1 MITGKKIVLTGANSG
16 IGLETL
22 KLLVQG
28 NNKIL
33 AVDLKT
39 DVISTFDQ
47 SKVFPMQCD
56 VGNKEGVDKIFE
68 VAKEKLG
75 TIDIFYANA
84 GFPYYE
90 QYNYADWDRVNRMF
104 QVNTISPMY
113 TYGKYLDF
121 LKGRDGHFCITVSAI
136 GQMTMPGYCVYSA
149 SKFGTQ
155 GFQQGLRLELPEN
168 VTMTCLYPVATNTN
182 FFKTANP
189 KEFKKPFPVQ
199 SPAHVAK
206 KMVKGIERKKKSVY
220 PCGLFTFARFLFA
233 ICPPIKTIYWKM
245 ETKKLKDFIKNNK

>member
-1 MITGKKIVLTGANSG
+1 
-16 IGLETL
+16 
-22 KLLVQG
+22 
-28 NNKIL
+28 
-33 AVDLKT
+33 
-39 DVISTFDQ
+39 
-47 SKVFPMQCD
+47 
-56 VGNKEGVDKIFE
+56 
-68 VAKEKLG
+68 
-75 TIDIFYANA
+75 
-84 GFPYYE
+84 
-90 QYNYADWDRVNRMF
+90 MF

-136 GQMTMPGYCVYSA
+136 GQMAMPGYCVYSA

-206 KMVKGIERKKKSVY
+206 K
-220 PCGLFTFARFLFA
+220 
-233 ICPPIKTIYWKM
+233 W
-245 ETKKLKDFIKNNK
+245 

>member
-56 VGNKEGVDKIFE
+56 VGNKEGIDKIFE

-136 GQMTMPGYCVYSA
+136 GQMAMPGYCVYSA

-155 GFQQGLRLELPEN
+155 GFQQGLSL
-168 VTMTCLYPVATNTN
+168 
-182 FFKTANP
+182 
-189 KEFKKPFPVQ
+189 
-199 SPAHVAK
+199 
-206 KMVKGIERKKKSVY
+206 
-220 PCGLFTFARFLFA
+220 
-233 ICPPIKTIYWKM
+233 
-245 ETKKLKDFIKNNK
+245 

>member
-1 MITGKKIVLTGANSG
+1 MA
-16 IGLETL
+16 
-22 KLLVQG
+22 
-28 NNKIL
+28 
-33 AVDLKT
+33 
-39 DVISTFDQ
+39 
-47 SKVFPMQCD
+47 
-56 VGNKEGVDKIFE
+56 
-68 VAKEKLG
+68 
-75 TIDIFYANA
+75 
-84 GFPYYE
+84 
-90 QYNYADWDRVNRMF
+90 
-104 QVNTISPMY
+104 
-113 TYGKYLDF
+113 
-121 LKGRDGHFCITVSAI
+121 
-136 GQMTMPGYCVYSA
+136 MPGYCEYSA

-206 KMVKGIERKKKSVY
+206 KMVKGIERKKKYVY

>member
-56 VGNKEGVDKIFE
+56 VGNKEGIDKIFE

-136 GQMTMPGYCVYSA
+136 GQMAMPGYCVYSA

-168 VTMTCLYPVATNTN
+168 VTMTCPVSRRNEYELLQNRKSQGVQETLPRT
-182 FFKTANP
+182 KP
-189 KEFKKPFPVQ
+189 RSRGKENGKGYRTQEEIRLPLRTVHLRKIPVCDL
-199 SPAHVAK
+199 PA
-206 KMVKGIERKKKSVY
+206 
-220 PCGLFTFARFLFA
+220 
-233 ICPPIKTIYWKM
+233 
-245 ETKKLKDFIKNNK
+245 D

>member
-56 VGNKEGVDKIFE
+56 VGNKEGIDKIFE

-75 TIDIFYANA
+75 TIDIFMQTPA
-84 GFPYYE
+84 
-90 QYNYADWDRVNRMF
+90 
-104 QVNTISPMY
+104 S
-113 TYGKYLDF
+113 L
-121 LKGRDGHFCITVSAI
+121 ITNST
-136 GQMTMPGYCVYSA
+136 TMPTGIA
-149 SKFGTQ
+149 STECFRSIR
-155 GFQQGLRLELPEN
+155 FRRCIP
-168 VTMTCLYPVATNTN
+168 MANTLI
-182 FFKTANP
+182 
-189 KEFKKPFPVQ
+189 
-199 SPAHVAK
+199 S
-206 KMVKGIERKKKSVY
+206 
-220 PCGLFTFARFLFA
+220 
-233 ICPPIKTIYWKM
+233 
-245 ETKKLKDFIKNNK
+245 

>member
-56 VGNKEGVDKIFE
+56 VGNKEGIDKIFE

-136 GQMTMPGYCVYSA
+136 GQMAMPGYCVYSA

-189 KEFKKPFPVQ
+189 KEFKKPFHVQ
-199 SPAHVAK
+199 PLLLRRAADGLHEARLAAAGPALDDPQKILRSAAEA
-206 KMVKGIERKKKSVY
+206 GIKRHEAPDGIPAQKILRHRHK
-220 PCGLFTFARFLFA
+220 
-233 ICPPIKTIYWKM
+233 
-245 ETKKLKDFIKNNK
+245 

>member
-56 VGNKEGVDKIFE
+56 VGNKEGIDKIFE

-75 TIDIFYANA
+75 TIDIFLCKRRLPLLRTVQLRRLGSRQQNVS
-84 GFPYYE
+84 G
-90 QYNYADWDRVNRMF
+90 QYDFADV
-104 QVNTISPMY
+104 
-113 TYGKYLDF
+113 YLWQ
-121 LKGRDGHFCITVSAI
+121 I
-136 GQMTMPGYCVYSA
+136 P
-149 SKFGTQ
+149 
-155 GFQQGLRLELPEN
+155 
-168 VTMTCLYPVATNTN
+168 
-182 FFKTANP
+182 
-189 KEFKKPFPVQ
+189 
-199 SPAHVAK
+199 
-206 KMVKGIERKKKSVY
+206 
-220 PCGLFTFARFLFA
+220 
-233 ICPPIKTIYWKM
+233 
-245 ETKKLKDFIKNNK
+245 